1 MLRRIR
7 TTLALVVFVLITLLF
22 LDVTGT
28 LHKYFGWLASIQ
40 FWPALLALHVGV
52 LALLVV
58 LTLVFGRIYCS
69 IICPLGVMQD
79 VVSRL
84 HGIRK
89 KNRFTYSKEKRWL
102 RYTVLAVFI
111 VSALAGV
118 NAVVSLLAPYSSYG
132 RIAGSLMKPVYE
144 AGNNVLA
151 AIAESVNS
159 YAFYSVDVWLK
170 SLPTLIVASVTL
182 VVIAVLAW
190 RGGRTYCNTICPVG
204 TILSFLARFS
214 WFKVRIDG
222 SKCVNCGLCTKN
234 CKASAIDFKN
244 HKIDYSRCVV
254 CGDCIGKCHKGAIS
268 LSSRRADKRTSRQV
282 NKQTSGQADKRTSQN
297 ADSANLLVNSS
308 AGVLSTNE
316 SRRSFLLGVAVAA
329 TGAALAQEKKK
340 VDGGLAAIED
350 KVAPRRLTPLTPP
363 GSLSAQ
369 HFAQHCTACQLC
381 VSTCPNGV
389 LRPSTDLSTFMQPT
403 MSYERGYCRPEC
415 TKCGEVC
422 PTGAIK
428 PITRAIKSATQIGHA
443 VWLKKN
449 CVPLTDGVECGN
461 CAPLPHGSHHHD
473 TPEPQGRAFA
483 EDTRCQRG
491 PLHRLRSVRELVPRP
506 SVQRDLRR
514 GSRGS
519 QGGLSENGPLPLPR
533 WGSEG
538 WRFYLQVNPNFRFNK
553 TSVCEKNAKTPCE
566 RRLFALQKASF

>member
-1 MLRRIR
+1 MKKHYEFMLRRIR
-7 TTLALVVFVLITLLF
+7 TILALVVFVLITLLF

-52 LALLVV
+52 VALLVV

-69 IICPLGVMQD
+69 VICPLGVMQD
-79 VVSRL
+79 IISRL

-102 RYTVLAVFI
+102 RYGVLVVF
-111 VSALAGV
+111 VASALAGV

-132 RIAGSLMKPVYE
+132 RIASSLMKPVYE
-144 AGNNVLA
+144 TGNNVLA
-151 AIAESVNS
+151 AIAERFDS
-159 YAFYSVDVWLK
+159 YAFYSVDIWMK
-170 SLPTLIVASVTL
+170 SLPTLIIASVTL

-190 RGGRTYCNTICPVG
+190 RGGRTYCNTVCPVG

-214 WFKVRIDG
+214 WLKVRIDG

-254 CGDCIGKCHKGAIS
+254 CGDCIDKCNKGAIS
-268 LSSRRADKRTSRQV
+268 LSHSLPRRDEQRQ
-282 NKQTSGQADKRTSQN
+282 ASQ
-297 ADSANLLVNSS
+297 SFPTGGVEG
-308 AGVLSTNE
+308 AG
-316 SRRSFLLGVAVAA
+316 RRSFLLGLAVASTA
-329 TGAALAQEKKK
+329 AALAQEKKK

-350 KVAPRRLTPLTPP
+350 KIAPKRLTPLTPP

-389 LRPSTDLSTFMQPT
+389 LRPSTGLSTFMQPT

-428 PITRAIKSATQIGHA
+428 PITRAQKSAMQIGHA
-443 VWLKKN
+443 VWIKKN

-461 CAPLPHGSHHHD
+461 CARHCPTGAITMVPLDPNDEHSLKI
-473 TPEPQGRAFA
+473 PAVNEA
-483 EDTRCQRG
+483 RCIGCGACENLCPARPFSAIYVEG
-491 PLHRLRSVRELVPRP
+491 HEVHREV
-506 SVQRDLRR
+506 
-514 GSRGS
+514 
-519 QGGLSENGPLPLPR
+519 
-533 WGSEG
+533 
-538 WRFYLQVNPNFRFNK
+538 
-553 TSVCEKNAKTPCE
+553 
-566 RRLFALQKASF
+566 

>member
-1 MLRRIR
+1 MLRKIR

-28 LHKYFGWLASIQ
+28 LHRWFGWLASIQ
-40 FWPALLALHVGV
+40 FWPALLAMHVGV
-52 LALLVV
+52 VAMLVV

-69 IICPLGVMQD
+69 VICPLGVMQD
-79 VVSRL
+79 VISRL
-84 HGIRK
+84 HGMRK

-102 RYTVLAVFI
+102 RYTVLAVF
-111 VSALAGV
+111 VASAVAGV

-151 AIAESVNS
+151 AVAEHFNS
-159 YAFYSVDVWLK
+159 YAFYSVDVWMK
-170 SLPTLIVASVTL
+170 SLPTLVVASLTL

-214 WFKVRIDG
+214 WLKVRIDG

-244 HKIDYSRCVV
+244 HRIDYSRCVV
-254 CGDCIGKCHKGAIS
+254 CGDCIDKCRKGAIS
-268 LSSRRADKRTSRQV
+268 LSSRQADKQTSRRADKQTIGQADELTSGQVDKLTGGQV
-282 NKQTSGQADKRTSQN
+282 NKQTGKQAN
-297 ADSANLLVNSS
+297 NANLLVNSS
-308 AGVLSTNE
+308 AGDLSAVNSLSVDTG
-316 SRRSFLLGVAVAA
+316 RRSFLLGLAVASTA
-329 TGAALAQEKKK
+329 AALAQEEKK

-350 KVAPRRLTPLTPP
+350 KVAPERLTPITPP

-369 HFAQHCTACQLC
+369 HFARHCTACQLC
-381 VSTCPNGV
+381 VSNCPNGV

-415 TKCGEVC
+415 TRCGDVC
-422 PTGAIK
+422 PTGAIN
-428 PITRAIKSATQIGHA
+428 PITRADKSAMQIGHA
-443 VWLKKN
+443 VWIKKN

-461 CAPLPHGSHHHD
+461 CARHCPTGAITMVPVDPKDERSLKIPAVN
-473 TPEPQGRAFA
+473 EA
-483 EDTRCQRG
+483 RCIGCGACENLCPARPFSAIYVEG
-491 PLHRLRSVRELVPRP
+491 HEVHREV
-506 SVQRDLRR
+506 
-514 GSRGS
+514 
-519 QGGLSENGPLPLPR
+519 
-533 WGSEG
+533 
-538 WRFYLQVNPNFRFNK
+538 
-553 TSVCEKNAKTPCE
+553 
-566 RRLFALQKASF
+566 